1 MTENAKGRIPFISD
15 TVDDFKALTTK
26 EWIGVLVGLV
36 AAVLIQMF
44 LGYQCLGF
52 FVVAVVLYM
61 VPHMLGVSSVR
72 IKAVVGAIFLVLML
86 VIGSFMVASL
96 VPNNGADSVSGGDR
110 ISDVT
115 YDEETGELEFSVCPG
130 TDDWDVVVQ
139 TGHVNGL
146 VAVGFESLVM
156 TSVDGVVNH
165 RTADDTT
172 EDPDAIRDLV
182 MTADPDRA
190 GWYNCSVTL
199 DLADGSLYVVQINID
214 ENPMSYLLF
223 MDDRGSD
230 LAKVG
235 LMGNLYTVAWSLVIY
250 VIILV
255 FSALMRNSAEKTR
268 KKMEAEGRLYPKGYG
283 TCKECGAIVL
293 PGEVNCRKCGAYID
307 VPDEMRPKKKDFF
320 QCSECGA
327 EVPSDASECPRC
339 GAKFDG
345 TENEVVHE
353 DGSVDVS
360 DQDVVCPDCGSTVPA
375 NADWCPKCGK
385 MLKKD

>member
-36 AAVLIQMF
+36 AAILIQMF

>member
-36 AAVLIQMF
+36 AAILIQMF

-172 EDPDAIRDLV
+172 DDPDAVRDLV
-182 MTADPDRA
+182 MTADPDRE

>member
-36 AAVLIQMF
+36 AAILIQMF

-172 EDPDAIRDLV
+172 DDPDAIRDLV
-182 MTADPDRA
+182 MTADPDRE

>member
-36 AAVLIQMF
+36 AAILIQMF

-172 EDPDAIRDLV
+172 DDSSAIRDLV